1 MIISKPKFGT
11 ILSLSV
17 FIVVSL
23 VIASYGLKL
32 LLNGQSVWWAY
43 TLAFLFYP
51 IALGLIIKI
60 IWGYKIISLGSQEI
74 EVKFPFRMKKKKYH
88 LKQLLSWEE
97 SMVKTGSVPFKELN
111 LRFDDGNNIKLSYH
125 ENSNY
130 DEIFNYLNRNAAKGR
145 KKT

>member
-32 LLNGQSVWWAY
+32 LLNGQPVWWAY
-43 TLAFLFYP
+43 TLTFLFYP

-60 IWGYKIISLGSQEI
+60 IWGYKIISLGSQKI

-111 LRFDDGNNIKLSYH
+111 LRFDDGNNMKLSYH
-125 ENSNY
+125 ENSHY
-130 DEIFNYLNRNAAKGR
+130 DEIFNYLNRNAIKGR

>member
-17 FIVVSL
+17 FIAVSL

-32 LLNGQSVWWAY
+32 LLNGQPVWWAY
-43 TLAFLFYP
+43 TLAILFYP
-51 IALGLIIKI
+51 IAISLIIKI
-60 IWGYKIISLGSQEI
+60 TWGYKIISVGSQKI
-74 EVKFPFRMKKKKYH
+74 EVKFPFRMQKKKYY
-88 LKQLLSWEE
+88 LRQVLTWEE
-97 SMVKTGSVPFKELN
+97 TMVKTGSVPFKELN
-111 LRFDDGNNIKLSYH
+111 LRFDDGNNMKLSYH

>member
-17 FIVVSL
+17 FIAVSL
-23 VIASYGLKL
+23 AIATYGLNEL
-32 LLNGQSVWWAY
+32 LSGQLVWWAY

-60 IWGYKIISLGSQEI
+60 TWGYKIISIGSQKI

>member
-1 MIISKPKFGT
+1 MIISKPKSGT
-11 ILSLSV
+11 LLSLSI
-17 FIVVSL
+17 FIVGSL
-23 VIASYGLKL
+23 AIATYGLNEL
-32 LLNGQSVWWAY
+32 LSGQLVWWAY

-51 IALGLIIKI
+51 IALSLIIKI
-60 IWGYKIISLGSQEI
+60 TWGYKIISIGSQKI